1 MEVVPIANR
10 TLTVVEG
17 IRKQKHMSRITLAK
31 AVGLP
36 APRMSAIEKN
46 PDALNTLTP
55 GQLDRL
61 AEVLGIPVEI
71 LK

>member
-10 TLTVVEG
+10 PLTVVEV
-17 IRKQKHMSRITLAK
+17 IRKQKHMSRIALAK
-31 AVGLP
+31 AVGPP

-55 GQLDRL
+55 EQLNRL